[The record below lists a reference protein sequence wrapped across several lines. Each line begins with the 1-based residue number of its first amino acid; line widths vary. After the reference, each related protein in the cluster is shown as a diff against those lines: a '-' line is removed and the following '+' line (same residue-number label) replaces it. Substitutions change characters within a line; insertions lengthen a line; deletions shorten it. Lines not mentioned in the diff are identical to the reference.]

1 MPKGS
6 YRDGRQCV
14 YIPNHVSDELQFA
27 TFSDILR
34 HPDVEFGFLYGN
46 GRGTNFRNHLSVRYF
61 AKFSF
66 PLKETDEVPD
76 LRTKANG
83 ENTDR
88 ANLFFIDSLPQDYVD
103 EWVDT
108 LEEAG
113 Q

>member
-1 MPKGS
+1 MFEDA

-14 YIPNHVSDELQFA
+14 YIPNHVARNSFTETLK
-27 TFSDILR
+27 
-34 HPDVEFGFLYGN
+34 HPDAEFGFLYGN
-46 GRGTNFRNHLSVRYF
+46 GRGANFANNLSVRYF
-61 AKFSF
+61 AKFSY
-66 PLKETDEVPD
+66 PLKETDELPD

-83 ENTDR
+83 EKTDK
-88 ANLFFIDSLPQDYVD
+88 ANLFFIDSLPQDYID